1 MNSNPVPSRDRLIA
15 TTTTRATV
23 MVRFP
28 RRPIPIAWRTNC
40 APILADSSQPC
51 FVVVPRPRS
60 PGTVPRRSGYGS
72 SVRLAVHTAR
82 LVADPLAV
90 FEFDDPLAHG
100 VDAGGGGGGHDHGGA
115 GPVDPVEHLHDADRG
130 GRVDVS
136 GGLVGQQDHRPVH
149 ERAGHGDPLL
159 LAAGQLVG
167 HPVVL
172 ALQADQVDD
181 LGHDLAD
188 EPAGLADDLQGEG
201 HVLVDVL
208 VRQQPE
214 VLEHAADPAAEHGH
228 APVRQPGQ
236 VAPGHP
242 DTAVGGSLFLE
253 HQPQESRF
261 TRAGRA
267 DEKDK
272 FALLHANTDVLQSR
286 AALARVDL
294 ADVIEVDH
302 RTITAM
308 SEMDECRS
316 AWTGGPPEKR
326 LSGPRAGSLDS
337 SMEQCRG
344 KPASRAL

>member
-23 MVRFP
+23 MVRFR
-28 RRPIPIAWRTNC
+28 RRPIQISWRTNC
-40 APILADSSQPC
+40 ARILADSSQSC

-60 PGTVPRRSGYGS
+60 PGTVPRRSGYDS
-72 SVRLAVHTAR
+72 SVRLAVDTAR
-82 LVADPLAV
+82 LVADHLAV
-90 FEFDDPLAHG
+90 FEFDDALAHG
-100 VDAGGGGGGHDHGGA
+100 VDDGGIVRGHDDGGA
-115 GPVDPVEHLHDADRG
+115 GPVDPVQDLHDADRR

-136 GGLVGQQDHRPVH
+136 GRLVGQQDHRPVD
-149 ERAGHGDPLL
+149 EGPGHGDPLL
-159 LAAGQLVG
+159 LATGQLVG

-188 EPAGLADDLQGEG
+188 EPPRLADDLQREG

-208 VRQQPE
+208 VRQEPE
-214 VLEHAADPAAEHGH
+214 VLEHTADAAPEHRH
-228 APVRQPGQ
+228 APVGQPGQ
-236 VAPGHP
+236 IPAGHP
-242 DTAVGGSLFLE
+242 DTAIGRPLLLE
-253 HQPQESRF
+253 DQAQERGV
-261 TRAGRA
+261 TRTRRA

-272 FALLHANTDVLQSR
+272 LAFLHPDADVLQRR

-337 SMEQCRG
+337 SMDQCRG

>member
-1 MNSNPVPSRDRLIA
+1 MNSNPVPSRYSLIA
-15 TTTTRATV
+15 TTTTMATV
-23 MVRFP
+23 MVRFR
-28 RRPIPIAWRTNC
+28 RRPIQISWRTNC
-40 APILADSSQPC
+40 ARILANSSQSC
-51 FVVVPRPRS
+51 FVVVPRASS
-60 PGTVPRRSGYGS
+60 PGTVPRRSGYGR
-72 SVRLAVHTAR
+72 SVSLAVHTAR
-82 LVADPLAV
+82 LVPDHLAV

-100 VDAGGGGGGHDHGGA
+100 VDDGRVVGGHDHRGA
-115 GPVDPVEHLHDADRG
+115 GPVDPVQDLHDADRG
-130 GRVDVS
+130 GGVDVS

-167 HPVVL
+167 DPGVL
-172 ALQADQVDD
+172 ALQAHQVDD
-181 LGHDLAD
+181 LGDDLAY

-228 APVRQPGQ
+228 PPVRQPGQ
-236 VAPGHP
+236 VPAGHP
-242 DTAVGGSLFLE
+242 DAAVGGPLLLE
-253 HQPQESRF
+253 DQPQEGRL

-337 SMEQCRG
+337 SMDQCRG